1 MVLERNLSPLKDG
14 EVVQA
19 IFSEQLISTNK
30 FKGPRMDWFKPIK
43 VIGKGG
49 FSRVIMVRK
58 KDTAKIY
65 AMKILN
71 KQFLISNEKV
81 L

>member
-1 MVLERNLSPLKDG
+1 MIS
-14 EVVQA
+14 
-19 IFSEQLISTNK
+19 STLI
-30 FKGPRMDWFKPIK
+30 GPRMDWFVPIK

-58 KDTAKIY
+58 KDTGRIY

-71 KQFLISNEKV
+71 KNFIIQNDKV
-81 L
+81 